1 MPGAILG
8 VRNTEKSTDTELT
21 LIRDQTIS
29 KL

>member
-8 VRNTEKSTDTELT
+8 VRNTEKSTDTEFT
-21 LIRDQTIS
+21 LMRDQTMN